1 MRTPPC
7 RSRRSPRLVPSSVV
21 RMRGTPATAALFP
34 LLPKPPQKPTGA
46 RAHARFPPC
55 SFFLLRALPL
65 GAPPLLRKWPQ
76 WSPRKWTEEEEEGGS
91 GSVRRGSVK
100 RASERSVGRSRRER
114 RCRSRAEAPPP
125 SGRPSLAPSLPRR
138 KLAELGRSGG
148 AGAGPAGGRMMRSQ
162 CLLGLRAFLAFAAK
176 LWGFLL
182 YLLRRQARTVI
193 QYQTV
198 RYDIL
203 PLSKVSR
210 ERLNQV
216 KRKILVLDLDETL
229 IHSHHDGVLR
239 PTVRPGTPPDFI
251 LKVVIDKHP
260 VRFFVHKRPHVDFFL
275 EVVSQWYELV
285 VFTASMEIYGSAV
298 ADKLDNNRSI
308 LKRRYY
314 RQHCTLELGSY
325 IKDLSV
331 VHTDLSSIVILD
343 NSPGAYR
350 SHPDNAIPIKSWFSD
365 PSDTALLNLLPMLDA
380 LRFTADVR
388 SVLSR
393 NLHQHRLW

>member
-1 MRTPPC
+1 MSVSKDESGTLGDPDVLDSASQYF
-7 RSRRSPRLVPSSVV
+7 SRNAWIRVNGATRLLSAFLRGRPAAPVELAAQRLAVPSAH
-21 RMRGTPATAALFP
+21 RAL
-34 LLPKPPQKPTGA
+34 G
-46 RAHARFPPC
+46 FPPAC
-55 SFFLLRALPL
+55 TVPTLSSFCVF
-65 GAPPLLRKWPQ
+65 
-76 WSPRKWTEEEEEGGS
+76 
-91 GSVRRGSVK
+91 
-100 RASERSVGRSRRER
+100 
-114 RCRSRAEAPPP
+114 CR
-125 SGRPSLAPSLPRR
+125 
-138 KLAELGRSGG
+138 
-148 AGAGPAGGRMMRSQ
+148 Q
-162 CLLGLRAFLAFAAK
+162 
-176 LWGFLL
+176 
-182 YLLRRQARTVI
+182 VI

-203 PLSKVSR
+203 PLSRVSR

-308 LKRRYY
+308 LRRRYY